1 MMFFS
6 KSCEYALRAT
16 LFLARNRDQK
26 KTGVQYIAEELNVPM
41 HYLNKVMQTLV
52 KNNIV
57 SSSKGRNGGFYLTD
71 EEINLPLI
79 NVVHAIDGK
88 DVFDQCGLGL
98 KECSNAHPCPLHD
111 DIKAYRENLK
121 LALSENSIEVLS
133 EGVSDGKTF
142 LAN

>member
-1 MMFFS
+1 MLYGQPCS
-6 KSCEYALRAT
+6 SQGIGTK
-16 LFLARNRDQK
+16 K

>member
-1 MMFFS
+1 MFFS

-16 LFLARNRDQK
+16 LFLAKNDDRK
-26 KTGVQYIAEELNVPM
+26 KIGVQHIAEELNVPM

-98 KECSNAHPCPLHD
+98 KECSNEHPCPLHD

-133 EGVSDGKTF
+133 EGVSNGKTF
-142 LAN
+142 LAR